1 MKKIVMIVA
10 LIAVTIG
17 SLSAQETKRKGVALG
32 ADRDTLAYII
42 ASPFDNW
49 WINLGGGIQTYIG
62 NTPDPEAYWNKLN
75 LGARVEVGKWLIPD
89 VAVSLRLGAF
99 HVSSQT
105 RFGQNNPLAD
115 YGNPL
120 TYEGADWTYYP
131 ESAHG
136 LSAMGIVTFDWTN
149 FLRGYEAGKRKH
161 WHFYTPVG
169 LGGIWIY
176 GKTVNENFVYWQN
189 EHYHNDAKLGDM
201 RWNKE
206 LAFTAGFM
214 TEYYATKHVSFNAA
228 LEILGTRG
236 SLDDFNYNV
245 LDGKRHV
252 DWIPSLYAGVKLN
265 LLKNVTKYNPYT
277 KTSSREVVNH
287 EFLAYGSRGAIDRLN
302 DRINRLNRQID
313 SLQNLA
319 NRPDHE
325 AELAAAM
332 AALAAMQHQL
342 DSLQSLPQQPAAN
355 NVMQELL
362 GINDVLN
369 LPSAIVLYELD
380 KWDIDYNGRRR
391 LQNFAK
397 TMATL
402 DDTCEFYII
411 GAADSVTGSI
421 RHNQWLS
428 EKRCD
433 AAYDMLVN
441 KFGAN
446 ANQFIKV
453 PVGGITEYE
462 QKENNRMALVI
473 LRTPVTEEIVTRWL
487 RKYQQ

>member
-1 MKKIVMIVA
+1 MKKILTIM
-10 LIAVTIG
+10 AVLLLTVG
-17 SLSAQETKRKGVALG
+17 SLTAQETKRKGVALG

-49 WINLGGGIQTYIG
+49 WINLGGGLQTWVG

-75 LGARVEVGKWLIPD
+75 LGGRIEVGKWLIPD
-89 VAVSLRLGAF
+89 VAVSLRLSAF
-99 HVSSQT
+99 HVNSQSI
-105 RFGQNNPLAD
+105 FH
-115 YGNPL
+115 GNHPW
-120 TYEGADWTYYP
+120 TDNDSPISYDGVENTYYP
-131 ESAHG
+131 MSVHG

-149 FLRGYEAGKRKH
+149 FCRGYEAGKRKH

-169 LGGIWIY
+169 LGGLWLY
-176 GKTVNENFVYWQN
+176 GKTINQNFVDKDN
-189 EHYHNDAKLGDM
+189 RSGGDAKIGDL

-206 LAFTAGFM
+206 LAFTAGLMAEYFA
-214 TEYYATKHVSFNAA
+214 TEHVSFNAA
-228 LEILGTRG
+228 LELMGTRG
-236 SLDDFNYNV
+236 SADDFNYNV
-245 LDGKRHV
+245 YKDKRHL
-252 DWIPSLYAGVKLN
+252 DLIPSLYLGAKLN
-265 LLKNVTKYNPYT
+265 LFKHVTKYNPYT

-287 EFLAYGSRGAIDRLN
+287 EFLAFGSRNAINDLNSRIQRLN
-302 DRINRLNRQID
+302 NQID

-325 AELAAAM
+325 AELAAAL
-332 AALAAMQHQL
+332 AALAALQHQL
-342 DSLQSLPQQPAAN
+342 DSLQALPTSTPTN
-355 NVMQELL
+355 IMQEML

-369 LPSAIVLYELD
+369 LPSAIVLFELD
-380 KWDIDYNGRRR
+380 KYDVDYNGRLR

-411 GAADSVTGSI
+411 GAADSVTGTI

-433 AAYDMLVN
+433 AAYNMLVN
-441 KFGAN
+441 NFKAN

-473 LRTPVTEEIVTRWL
+473 LRTPVTEEIVNRWL
-487 RKYQQ
+487 KKYENNK